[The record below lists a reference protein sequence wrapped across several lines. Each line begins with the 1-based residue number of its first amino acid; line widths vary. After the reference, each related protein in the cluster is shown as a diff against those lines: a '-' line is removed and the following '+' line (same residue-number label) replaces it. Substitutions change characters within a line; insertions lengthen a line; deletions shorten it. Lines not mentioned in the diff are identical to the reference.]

1 MAQAAALSNCPIG
14 DYNPLLNPNTNAV
27 DNADNGYCVLLA
39 QCEQDPVQRM
49 INKVKNFTNDA
60 QAVLAFGGSL
70 SEEIEAAAGVL
81 KNVAGMLVGSLVNKL
96 MDKLKELMEQGIN
109 SLLKATNGLGIS
121 EILGL
126 EGAVSQLSK
135 QAICLIN
142 KIINGLQKTA
152 VDLLSGIVGSVEN
165 MVTCAAEQF
174 VGGFIN
180 NIIDSIADGFKPLL
194 EPLEKIIPVGFKIL
208 DFLLG
213 AVDAI
218 SAVKE
223 LLSCGEQKE
232 CPTVNGF
239 FVGGDICNEEK
250 PSFSSILGKA
260 SIAKGASN
268 LADDFERQFGK
279 WDIFGD
285 GTSLAGNKSALGGCY
300 TGPPLSCGSPTIS
313 IFGGGGAGAAGKV
326 ILGNVIDN
334 TEGLSD
340 VISKVGSVVG
350 VEVTNPGSGYKT
362 TPFVSISDDCN
373 HGYGGYAKANV
384 DFDTNSPTYGQIKSI
399 TIISSG
405 VGYPIDE
412 EIPLGV
418 ADAVIENSGSNYDPD
433 DTLDGFDLTIENG
446 RILSATLNSVIPTD
460 GDVTLRVNT
469 STGSGA
475 IIRPIINSLPVVEKK
490 LQSVIDCIE

>member
-14 DYNPLLNPNTNAV
+14 DYNSLNNPNTYSV
-27 DNADNGYCVLLA
+27 DNADNGYCALLA
-39 QCEQDPVQRM
+39 QCEQDPVQRI
-49 INKVKNFTNDA
+49 INKLKNFTNDA
-60 QAVLAFGGSL
+60 QQVLAFGGNL

-81 KNVAGMLVGSLVNKL
+81 KNLGGLLVGSLVNKVL
-96 MDKLKELMEQGIN
+96 DKLKQLIEQGIN
-109 SLLKATNGLGIS
+109 ALLKATDGLGIG

-126 EGAVSQLSK
+126 EGAVDALVNG
-135 QAICLIN
+135 AICGIN

-152 VDLLSGIVGSVEN
+152 VDLLSGVAGNVEN
-165 MVTCAAEQF
+165 MVQCAAEQF
-174 VGGFIN
+174 AGAFIN
-180 NIIDSIADGFKPLL
+180 NIIDSIVGIFKPLL
-194 EPLEKIIPVGFKIL
+194 EPLEKIIPAGFKIL
-208 DFLLG
+208 DFLMG

-223 LLSCGEQKE
+223 FLSCGEQKE

-239 FVGGDICNEEK
+239 FVGGDICNEGK

-268 LADDFERQFGK
+268 LANDFERQFGK

-285 GTSLAGNKSALGGCY
+285 GTSLAGSKGVLGSCY

-313 IFGGGGAGAAGKV
+313 IFGGGGSGAVGKV
-326 ILGNVIDN
+326 ILGNVIKN

-340 VISKVGSVVG
+340 VVDKVGSVVG

-373 HGYGGYAKANV
+373 RGYGGYAKANV

-418 ADAVIENSGSNYDPD
+418 ADAVIENSGSNYDSD